1 MPTLTNNGV
10 NLHYETH
17 GQGPVLLLSH
27 GFSATSRMWD
37 GQIEPLSRNHT
48 LVLWDMRGHGQSD
61 YPTDPAAYS
70 EEATVSDMAAILDAL
85 GAKTA
90 IIGGLSLGGYMSL
103 AFHLRHPERCRALLI
118 IDTGPGFK
126 KDEAR
131 DAWNTR
137 SLATAARLDAEG
149 LAQLSSGTAERA
161 RSRHRDA
168 TGLAHA
174 ARFMLTQRDAGVINS
189 LPGIN
194 VPSLVLVGARDTPF
208 LAATDYMA
216 AKIPG
221 STKVVIPDAGHAAN
235 IDQPEAFN
243 TAVLAFLA
251 TLH

>member
-1 MPTLTNNGV
+1 MPTLTNNGI

-17 GQGPVLLLSH
+17 GTGPVLLLSH
-27 GFSATSRMWD
+27 GFSATSAMWR
-37 GQIEPLSRNHT
+37 GQIEEFSRDHT
-48 LVLWDMRGHGQSD
+48 LVLWDFRGHGQSD
-61 YPTDPAAYS
+61 YPADPAAYS
-70 EEATVSDMAAILDAL
+70 EEATVSDMSAILDAV

-131 DAWNTR
+131 AAWNER
-137 SLATAARLDAEG
+137 SHQTAAKFDAEG
-149 LAQLSSGTAERA
+149 LAPLAKGSAERSN
-161 RSRHRDA
+161 SRHRDA

-174 ARFMLTQRDAGVINS
+174 ARGMLTQRDAGVINS
-189 LPGIN
+189 LPDIK
-194 VPSLVLVGARDTPF
+194 VPSLVLVGSNDTPF

-216 AKIPG
+216 AKIAG

-235 IDQPEAFN
+235 IDQPAAFN
-243 TAVLAFLA
+243 AALRAFLA
-251 TLH
+251 TLT